1 MFILRKNSVILKL
14 IYVARNCETIWQT
27 LEFLTG
33 GYFNEKRGQRQM
45 KKIFT
50 KQLLM
55 YMAIALVTTIVVVF
69 ALQTFTNRYS
79 NVASSKS
86 KLEDV
91 REKLVNNEESIA
103 QLTETLGQN
112 NLAKARAVANMIA
125 EAPAIANDAAKLS
138 ELKDR
143 LMVNEIHI
151 IDEDGIITCSTVDA
165 YFGFDMKS
173 GEQSNAF
180 MVIVDDPSIE
190 IVQEPQRNVAD
201 GIVMQY
207 IGVARLDDKGLL
219 QVGVRPEVLEEVL
232 AGTDLSVVL
241 GEMEFGDNGYI
252 YAMDKASGTLLA
264 HPNRALIGTSAVE
277 AGFPESFVGSGKA
290 KVDGQTG
297 YFYAEEE
304 GDMVIGTFLSSSEYY
319 ATRRSQTLLVSL
331 SVFLIFGVLL
341 FMINRMVDSKIVQG
355 MNNITSSTKKIADGD
370 FDISINEK
378 GNPEFEQLSDSINW
392 MVESICQ
399 SMQKNENL
407 IRQQETDVENN
418 RMLIENVKNACK
430 ELGHVAGQTLENA
443 DNIYDGTG
451 KQEKSVSDL
460 KQIMEQLAQELNRS
474 AESSADIFAVTE
486 MTTDK
491 IKKTQAQMALLQES
505 MQKISDMSMKIEQII
520 DEINSIAQQTNM
532 LSLNAS
538 IEAARAGDTGK
549 GFAVVAT
556 QVGELAARSSKAAKD
571 TYDLISNSLQAVE
584 EGQSI
589 TKQTVDVF
597 ADVAENI
604 AKSMENVSEISNMVQ
619 QNADIVKLAV
629 NQLGQISDVV
639 EENVQISYNT
649 KEVSTNMADITG
661 NLLALMDN

>member
-1 MFILRKNSVILKL
+1 
-14 IYVARNCETIWQT
+14 
-27 LEFLTG
+27 
-33 GYFNEKRGQRQM
+33 M

-50 KQLLM
+50 RQLLI
-55 YMAIALVTTIVVVF
+55 YTAVALITTIVAVF
-69 ALQTFTNRYS
+69 LLQTFTNRYS
-79 NVASSKS
+79 NMASSKD

-91 REKLVNNEESIA
+91 REKLANNEESIA
-103 QLTETLGQN
+103 RLTDTLGQN

-151 IDEDGIITCSTVDA
+151 IDKDGIITCSTVDA

-207 IGVARLDDKGLL
+207 IGVARLDDEGFL

-232 AGTDLSVVL
+232 AGTDISAVL

-252 YAMDKASGTLLA
+252 YAIDKTSGMLLA
-264 HPNRALIGTSAVE
+264 HPNSALIGTSAVE

-290 KVDGQTG
+290 KVDGQSG
-297 YFYAEEE
+297 HFYAEEE
-304 GDMVIGTFLSSSEYY
+304 GDMVIGTFLPSSEYY
-319 ATRRSQTLLVSL
+319 ATRRSQTLVVSL

-341 FMINRMVDSKIVQG
+341 LMINRMVDSKIVRG

-370 FDISINEK
+370 FDISVNEK
-378 GNPEFEQLSDSINW
+378 GNPEFEQLSDSINR

-399 SMQKNENL
+399 SMQKNDNL

-418 RMLIENVKNACK
+418 RMLIENVRNACK
-430 ELGHVAGQTLENA
+430 ELRHVAGQTLENA

-460 KQIMEQLAQELNRS
+460 KQIMERLAQELNRS
-474 AESSADIFAVTE
+474 AESSADIFTVTE

-589 TKQTVDVF
+589 TEQTVDVF
-597 ADVAENI
+597 ADVAEDI
-604 AKSMENVSEISNMVQ
+604 AKSMENVTEISNMVQ

-639 EENVQISYNT
+639 EENVKISYNT

-661 NLLALMDN
+661 NLLALMDD